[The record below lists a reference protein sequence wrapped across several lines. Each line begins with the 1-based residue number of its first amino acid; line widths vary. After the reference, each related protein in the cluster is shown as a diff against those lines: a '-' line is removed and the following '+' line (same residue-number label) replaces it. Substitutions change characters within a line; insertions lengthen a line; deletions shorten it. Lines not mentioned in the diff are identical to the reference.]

1 MNMNWSL
8 HIIQGMLFEDV
19 KLQAHE
25 SGLANVRNLDSKE
38 CHGWFEISKTY
49 DNLHKLHTSAK
60 RASD

>member
-1 MNMNWSL
+1 
-8 HIIQGMLFEDV
+8 MLFEDV